1 MYAFFLLLYLSASGF
16 ADPVR
21 GELWILPE
29 SVQTLESGQ
38 DLRDIKTKEEQR
50 REMIAALLE
59 DARWIISGMIY
70 GFLIQWTPLS
80 IARNV
85 EESLDIQ
92 PAALISRGDPRM
104 KMVKVVYDNEFDYVL
119 LEYHPDTS
127 QMQRITAWKSQ
138 TYSFS
143 SGIGIASLYLGETR
157 RDSMKM
163 AIKNSLGDFL
173 RAREYNKPERIRA
186 RVGLLDFPAITLKDH
201 RLFVSLKLAIDIK
214 SVEHYRL
221 D

>member
-1 MYAFFLLLYLSASGF
+1 M
-16 ADPVR
+16 
-21 GELWILPE
+21 PE
-29 SVQTLESGQ
+29 SVQTLGSGQ
-38 DLRDIKTKEEQR
+38 SLRDIKTKEEQK
-50 REMIAALLE
+50 REMIDSLLE
-59 DARWIISGMIY
+59 DARWIFSGMIY
-70 GFLIQWTPLS
+70 GFFIQWTPLS

-92 PAALISRGDPRM
+92 PVALIPRGDPRM
-104 KMVKVVYDNEFDYVL
+104 KMVKVVFDNEFDYVL

-127 QMQRITAWKSQ
+127 QIQRIAAWNSQ
-138 TYSFS
+138 AYSFS

-157 RDSMKM
+157 RNSMEM

-173 RAREYNKPERIRA
+173 RAREYNKPEKIRA
-186 RVGLLDFPAITLKDH
+186 RAGLLDFPAITLRDH
-201 RLFVSLKLAIDIK
+201 RLFTSLKMAIDLK